1 MIRIPQDPTQYQAT
15 LLLFFEEEVMGE
27 AMFAGLADHFSTSE
41 QREKLSLLSRMERC
55 VIESVRPLVSKYG
68 LRPRGDMELLR
79 SGSQEAA
86 RYRNMT
92 WLDFI
97 KKIDLEF
104 PVFLEEFAALARV
117 APAADLP
124 LLVVF
129 DEHEIATIAFA
140 RRELTGDPTSSAPL
154 VEFLRARGFM

>member
-1 MIRIPQDPTQYQAT
+1 MIRIPSDPAQYQAT

-27 AMFAGLADHFSTSE
+27 AMFAGLANHFSALE
-41 QREKLSLLSRMERC
+41 QREKLALLSRMERC
-55 VIESVRPLVSKYG
+55 VMESVRPLLSKYG
-68 LRPRGDMELLR
+68 LRPRGDMELHR

-86 RYRNMT
+86 RYRNVT

-117 APAADLP
+117 APVADLP
-124 LLVVF
+124 LLAAF
-129 DEHEIATIAFA
+129 DEHEMATIAFA
-140 RRELTGDPTSSAPL
+140 KRELAGDPASSAPL